1 MSKKYPGAPSHALDD
16 VTVSFSSGKIHS
28 IIGRSGAGKSTL
40 IRCLNFLESFD
51 TGQLTILGQHT
62 QSMTKVQRHQVLK
75 EIGSIFQ
82 QVNLL
87 SRRTALENVMLPQ
100 EWQGV
105 SKQAAKLRA
114 RELLAKVGL
123 AGLENRYP
131 AQLSG
136 GQCQRIAI
144 ARALANEAKILLCDE
159 FTSALDPE
167 TSLEILGLLRQL
179 NKDLGVTIIL
189 ITHDMN
195 VVREISDFVYVM
207 DNGRFVEQS
216 DVEQLLLHPQHPT
229 TQSLLTGLFVR
240 DLPHHLQQSLVYT
253 PCEGQVIVRLVFSSR
268 SSQNP
273 VIAELIQQHQIPI
286 NILAGSMDH
295 LRATVFGTLL
305 ISAPY
310 NKVTH
315 DIMMAHF
322 SVNGI
327 SAEILGYLPVGDT
340 HD

>member
-1 MSKKYPGAPSHALDD
+1 MEDI
-16 VTVSFSSGKIHS
+16 TVSFASGKIHS

-40 IRCLNFLESFD
+40 IRCLNFLEFFD
-51 TGQLTILGQHT
+51 SGQLTILGQNT
-62 QSMTKVQRHQVLK
+62 QFMSKEQRQQVLK

-82 QVNLL
+82 KVNLL

-105 SKQAAKLRA
+105 SKKVAKQRA
-114 RELLAKVGL
+114 TVLLEKVGL
-123 AGLENRYP
+123 VGLEDRYP
-131 AQLSG
+131 SQLSG

-167 TSLEILGLLRQL
+167 TSLEILALLRQL

-207 DNGRFVEQS
+207 DKGKIAEQS

-240 DLPHHLQQSLVYT
+240 DLPHHLQQSLVYS
-253 PCEGQVIVRLVFSSR
+253 PCEGQVIIRLVFSSK

-273 VIAELIQQHQIPI
+273 VMAELIQQHQIPI

-310 NKVTH
+310 NTITH
-315 DIMMAHF
+315 DTMMSHF
-322 SVNGI
+322 SINGI
-327 SAEILGYLPVGDT
+327 SAEVLGYLPVGGS

>member
-1 MSKKYPGAPSHALDD
+1 VSKKYSDASIYALNDI
-16 VTVSFSSGKIHS
+16 TVSFSSGKIHS

-51 TGQLTILGQHT
+51 SGQLTLLGQNT
-62 QSMTKVQRHQVLK
+62 QYMSNDQRRHLLK

-82 QVNLL
+82 KVNLL

-105 SKQAAKLRA
+105 SKESAKLKA
-114 RELLAKVGL
+114 KELLVKVGL
-123 AGLENRYP
+123 SGFENRYP

-136 GQCQRIAI
+136 GQCQRVAI

-167 TSLEILGLLRQL
+167 TSLEILALLRQL

-207 DNGRFVEQS
+207 DNGKIVEQN
-216 DVEQLLLHPQHPT
+216 DVEQLLLHPKHPT

-240 DLPHHLQQSLVYT
+240 DLPHHLQQSLIST
-253 PCEGQVIVRLVFSSR
+253 PVEGQIIVRLVFSSK

-295 LRATVFGTLL
+295 LRTMVLGILL
-305 ISAPY
+305 ISAPSD
-310 NKVTH
+310 KVTH

-322 SVNGI
+322 SQNGI
-327 SAEILGYLPVGDT
+327 SAEVLGYLPKGGI
-340 HD
+340 HA

>member
-1 MSKKYPGAPSHALDD
+1 M
-16 VTVSFSSGKIHS
+16 TVSFSSGKIHS

-51 TGQLTILGQHT
+51 SGQLNILGQNT
-62 QSMTKVQRHQVLK
+62 QFMSKEQRRQALK

-82 QVNLL
+82 KVNLL

-105 SKQAAKLRA
+105 TNESAKLKA
-114 RELLAKVGL
+114 KELLAKVGL
-123 AGLENRYP
+123 SGFEDRYP

-136 GQCQRIAI
+136 GQCQRVAI

-167 TSLEILGLLRQL
+167 TSLEILALLRQL

-207 DNGRFVEQS
+207 DNGKIVEQS
-216 DVEQLLLHPQHPT
+216 DVEQLLLHPQHAT

-240 DLPHHLQQSLVYT
+240 DLPHHLQQSLIAT
-253 PCEGQVIVRLVFSSR
+253 PGEGQIIVRLIFSSK

-273 VIAELIQQHQIPI
+273 VIAELIQHHQIPI

-310 NKVTH
+310 DKVTH
-315 DIMMAHF
+315 DMMMAHF
-322 SVNGI
+322 SKNGI
-327 SAEILGYLPVGDT
+327 SAEVLGYLPVGGT